1 MLGGLIM
8 SAILLTACA
17 TDPSSPD
24 VRSVCP
30 AVKVYSQ
37 EQMSRGAA
45 EMLAYCTKP
54 DLMMCMFITD
64 YAQERAKLRACRGE

>member
-1 MLGGLIM
+1 M

-17 TDPSSPD
+17 TEPSNPD

-37 EQMSRGAA
+37 EQMSRAAA
-45 EMLAYCTKP
+45 EMGGYCVAEP
-54 DLMMCMFITD
+54 EPMMCTFMTD
-64 YAQERAKLRACRGE
+64 YALERSKLRACRGE